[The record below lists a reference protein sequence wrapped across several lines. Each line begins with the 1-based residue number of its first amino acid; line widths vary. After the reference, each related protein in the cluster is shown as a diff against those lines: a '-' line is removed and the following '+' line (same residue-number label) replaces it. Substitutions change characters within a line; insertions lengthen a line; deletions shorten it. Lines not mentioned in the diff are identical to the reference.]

1 MSNELNRRSFV
12 GRATAVAGAAAM
24 APLLSACGN
33 GGEQQTGSNTAS
45 ELKKAMPAY
54 VPSQSLKPDI
64 PSVSNGADLA
74 TDPGFLRYP
83 TEHPTTV
90 SGVPGK
96 GGKYTAVTPLWGT
109 VPPPGNSF
117 YQAMNKALGV
127 DLTIKPADGN
137 NYATIIPT
145 MTAAKRLPDWI
156 QLPTW
161 WNSQFAVG
169 QLAGTQL
176 ADLTP
181 HLSGDKIK
189 KYPNLAAI
197 PTGAWKVGAWRNKLY
212 GIPCGASRS
221 PPTTCSRT
229 PRCPNCRPAAASC
242 SVSPE
247 PRRPTGKATMTSAPQ
262 ILRWGHRALEVE
274 IGVAE
279 DGIARLTRIGRPGGT
294 PHERRNRP
302 SLPLVE
308 VTAAGHGRAWSGGRL
323 IDTSLGARLR
333 YREHR
338 VTRDSQWLVLTV
350 GTGRCVGL
358 PAADGLP
365 GRGGVHHGQRTPG
378 RIHLSGLLPGLRP
391 DARALVHE
399 AVGTYKAIR
408 TDLADAVP
416 AWPLGLPAWD
426 DPWPAL
432 ALHTPTTTYV
442 TVWRRPGAEATA
454 SLALPHLRS
463 RTTRPDVLYPAASR
477 AEAIWNPDTADLT
490 LTLPTAPSAML
501 LRLDHTPTPH

>member
-176 ADLTP
+176 AGPDAPPVRRQDQEVPQPGRDSHRRLEGRCLEKQAVRHTLRGQPESAHDLLTDAP
-181 HLSGDKIK
+181 
-189 KYPNLAAI
+189 
-197 PTGAWKVGAWRNKLY
+197 
-212 GIPCGASRS
+212 
-221 PPTTCSRT
+221 
-229 PRCPNCRPAAASC
+229 
-242 SVSPE
+242 VSELP
-247 PRRPTGKATMTSAPQ
+247 
-262 ILRWGHRALEVE
+262 
-274 IGVAE
+274 
-279 DGIARLTRIGRPGGT
+279 PGGC
-294 PHERRNRP
+294 
-302 SLPLVE
+302 V
-308 VTAAGHGRAWSGGRL
+308 V
-323 IDTSLGARLR
+323 LR
-333 YREHR
+333 I
-338 VTRDSQWLVLTV
+338 
-350 GTGRCVGL
+350 
-358 PAADGLP
+358 A
-365 GRGGVHHGQRTPG
+365 
-378 RIHLSGLLPGLRP
+378 
-391 DARALVHE
+391 
-399 AVGTYKAIR
+399 
-408 TDLADAVP
+408 
-416 AWPLGLPAWD
+416 
-426 DPWPAL
+426 
-432 ALHTPTTTYV
+432 
-442 TVWRRPGAEATA
+442 
-454 SLALPHLRS
+454 
-463 RTTRPDVLYPAASR
+463 
-477 AEAIWNPDTADLT
+477 
-490 LTLPTAPSAML
+490 
-501 LRLDHTPTPH
+501 